1 MAIGILGRKVGMTQI
16 FDAEGNQIGVTV
28 IEAGPCPVIQKKTV
42 ASDQY
47 NAIQLGFVDKKE
59 KRVNKPELGH
69 FKKAQTGP
77 KRYLKELRLEPDEI
91 VDYSKGDEIKV
102 NIFKSGER
110 VDVIGWS
117 KGRGFAGVV
126 KRHHFAGFPASHGTH
141 EYFRHGGAI
150 GCRTS
155 PGRIFKG
162 KRMPGRMGN
171 ERKTIQNLQII
182 GIQEDQNLLLLKGAI
197 PGSTGTL
204 VIVRKAVKAR
214 K

>member
-1 MAIGILGRKVGMTQI
+1 MALGILGKKVGMTQI
-16 FDAEGNQIGVTV
+16 FDAEGNQIPITV
-28 IEAGPCPVIQKKTV
+28 IEAGPCPIVQKKTV
-42 ASDQY
+42 ASDHY
-47 NAIQLGFVDKKE
+47 NAIQLGFIDKKP
-59 KRVNKPELGH
+59 KRVNKPLLGH
-69 FKKAQTGP
+69 FQKAQLSP

-91 VDYSKGDEIKV
+91 VEYTVGDEIKA
-102 NIFKSGER
+102 NIFKPGDY
-110 VDVIGWS
+110 VDVTGWS

-171 ERKTIQNLQII
+171 ERVTVQNLQIVDI
-182 GIQEDQNLLLLKGAI
+182 RQDQNLILVKGAI
-197 PGSTGTL
+197 PGSNGGL
-204 VIVRKAVKAR
+204 VIVKKAVKR
-214 K
+214 KK